1 MLNWEALT
9 LFLLINMRMTGFV
22 VLNPL
27 IGRRGTPGV
36 VQAGMIM
43 VLSVTVFSIWD
54 GGVVMPSTLL
64 ELALRLLLEFILGYV
79 LGLAVNIFLYI
90 PLLAGGMVDVQMGM
104 SMGSTYDPGSQ
115 SSITVT
121 AHILNALMILLFFA
135 ANGHHTLFRILLTSG
150 ELVPFGA
157 VRLPPHLAS
166 VMVELFAACSVLGV
180 KLCMPILVAEVL
192 GQIGMGILMKVIPQI
207 NVFAINIE
215 LKVILGL
222 LLLLVLMAPIS
233 EFLLAAENQMLAEL
247 QRLLALAGG

>member
-36 VQAGMIM
+36 VQAGIIM
-43 VLSVTVFSIWD
+43 VLSVTVFSIWS
-54 GGVVMPSTLL
+54 GGVAMPATLL
-64 ELALRLLLEFILGYV
+64 ELALRLLLEFVLGYI

-157 VRLPPHLAS
+157 VRLPPHLTS

-180 KLCMPILVAEVL
+180 KLCMPILMAEVL

>member
-1 MLNWEALT
+1 
-9 LFLLINMRMTGFV
+9 
-22 VLNPL
+22 
-27 IGRRGTPGV
+27 
-36 VQAGMIM
+36 
-43 VLSVTVFSIWD
+43 
-54 GGVVMPSTLL
+54 
-64 ELALRLLLEFILGYV
+64 
-79 LGLAVNIFLYI
+79 
-90 PLLAGGMVDVQMGM
+90 
-104 SMGSTYDPGSQ
+104 
-115 SSITVT
+115 
-121 AHILNALMILLFFA
+121 MILLFFA

-180 KLCMPILVAEVL
+180 KLCMPILMAEVL